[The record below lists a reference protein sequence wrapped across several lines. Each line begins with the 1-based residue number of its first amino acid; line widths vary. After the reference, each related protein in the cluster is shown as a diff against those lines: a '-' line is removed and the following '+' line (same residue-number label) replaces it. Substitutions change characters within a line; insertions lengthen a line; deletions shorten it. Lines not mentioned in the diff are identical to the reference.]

1 MKVAPPP
8 LTRPRW
14 IPWLEYAAAA
24 ACVALAAPVVRTLF
38 TSGNWLVC
46 GAAALAGYLL
56 ADLVSGLVHW
66 FGDTFFE
73 EDTPVWGTLFV
84 GPFRE
89 HHRDPLAMTRH
100 SFGELNGSNCLGVA
114 PLLLIAL
121 TLRETAAEHSWALFG
136 MSVLLFFSLSI
147 AVTNQIHSWC
157 HAPRAPK
164 AAVWLQRRG
173 LILSPERH
181 ASHHQG
187 GSRDAYCVTTG
198 WMNNL
203 LDRSGVLRK
212 GEHALQALGVPVTS
226 EVSPP

>member
-1 MKVAPPP
+1 MKVVSSP

-14 IPWLEYAAAA
+14 IRWLEYAAAA
-24 ACVALAAPVVRTLF
+24 ACVALAAPVVKTLW
-38 TSGNWLVC
+38 TSGNWLVW
-46 GAAALAGYLL
+46 GAAVLAGYLL

-100 SFGELNGSNCLGVA
+100 DFGELNGSNCLGVT
-114 PLLLIAL
+114 PLLACGQM
-121 TLRETAAEHSWALFG
+121 LRDEAVESPWALFA
-136 MSVLLFFSLSI
+136 MSLLLFFSLSI

-157 HAPRAPK
+157 HAPRAPQ

-198 WMNNL
+198 WMNSL
-203 LDRSGVLRK
+203 LDRTGVLRE
-212 GEHALQALGVPVTS
+212 GERALQALGVPVTS